1 MSTLDDNRALYWRWL
16 FELWAG
22 DLRVAEEILADSF
35 VGHWPDQDIRG
46 PRGAARAVE
55 AGRAPF
61 NDISITLDVGPI
73 AEGDKVAGHWTF
85 HASYR
90 SGLPGATVR
99 PGTRVAFKGI
109 DIVRVD
115 PISGKLA
122 EYWVVS
128 DALGLMTQLGVS
140 GPA

>member
-1 MSTLDDNRALYWRWL
+1 MSTTDNNRALYRRWL

-22 DLRVAEEILADSF
+22 ELPVAEEIIAERF
-35 VGHWPDQDIRG
+35 VGHWPDQDVVG
-46 PRGAARAVE
+46 PRGAALAVQ

-61 NDISITLDVGPI
+61 DDISITLDVGPI
-73 AEGDKVAGHWTF
+73 AEDDKVAGHWTF

-90 SGLPGATVR
+90 GGLPGATVR
-99 PGTRVAFKGI
+99 PGTRVAFRGI

-115 PISGKLA
+115 PASGKLA

-128 DALGLMTQLGVS
+128 DALGLMAQLGAA
-140 GPA
+140 GPV